1 MNKFKMNI
9 PFYLPA
15 LLFSLLM
22 TVQSSAQVT
31 ATHTRGKLWESLA
44 NFGFIGDGGA
54 WDYQQISAIGL
65 YPGFT
70 GYTYPDHEERVYLW
84 PKVTANFHNFRSG
97 PWIFAKKAQTL
108 VPPDYHAEER
118 DFLFYHASLA
128 NGETGTLYSNPPFK
142 TRKNFIGADD
152 FNPLLPEE
160 MNYSW
165 FHTATG
171 ITVKQR
177 SMTFSYPDYDD
188 FIIYDYIFTNT
199 GELAFPALNDTKQL
213 TQTLN
218 DVYITFH
225 SGIQVSTKGILNFH
239 YDENLLAGV
248 APGGGFLGWRASD
261 EGKGGFMNYY
271 AVENQ
276 GADGKGVLYYSR
288 NYNGGR
294 EPIPS
299 SMDPYKIRNN
309 WENFIRLKSDWLP
322 ELQDP
327 ACFGF
332 VFLYRT
338 PPRNAGPD
346 PFDADPN
353 FVNVYSD
360 ERDNF
365 KNKEVDFENFGL
377 DLFKVNEMFE
387 FATHNFLPPNE
398 GNLYCWYTSTFGPY
412 TLAPGDSIR
421 LILAE
426 IGGVMDLKQVALG
439 DPDNWYPDSSI
450 TAIRKNAEAA
460 RNAVRWGVGGYE
472 AGIQVAADA
481 PEPPPAPNCTA
492 VTVSAG
498 LDTPFIAVRWDAT
511 AENAVIKDGAG
522 NVFYDGAS
530 DLDGYRIYRTFDERG
545 IWWDPIVDIPISD
558 LGKYWNAEESQYEYW
573 DKNLQFDFEFKYYV
587 EAYNSDPKSWT
598 SINGSV
604 VNQLGELVSD
614 DYNQTPLVAAR
625 PGPADLANGWD
636 VFVVPNPYVEGDP
649 ERSFGEPTPYKIVF
663 RNLPEKATIK
673 IFTVSG
679 DLVKTLSHGPDE
691 IGNLFGSI
699 SWDQRSE
706 AGLHVAPGLYIYVV
720 QSEVEQYKGQ
730 KTSGKLMIIR

>member
-1 MNKFKMNI
+1 MNQHKSRAVL
-9 PFYLPA
+9 FYVALGA
-15 LLFSLLM
+15 ILLFAM
-22 TVQSSAQVT
+22 QAEAQVN

-54 WDYQQISAIGL
+54 WDYQQMSAIGL

-97 PWIFAKKAQTL
+97 PWIFAKNAQTL

-128 NGETGTLYSNPPFK
+128 NGETGTLYSNPTFK
-142 TRKNFIGADD
+142 TKLNSIGTPD
-152 FNPLLPEE
+152 FDPFLPEE

-177 SMTFSYPDYDD
+177 SMAFSYPDYDD
-188 FIIYDYIFTNT
+188 FIIYDYVFTNT
-199 GELAFPALNDTKQL
+199 GELAFPALNETKQL
-213 TQTLN
+213 IQTL
-218 DVYITFH
+218 DEVYITFH

-271 AVENQ
+271 AVEND
-276 GADGKGVLYYSR
+276 GPDGKGVLYYSR

-294 EPIPS
+294 EPIPA

-309 WENFIRLKSDWLP
+309 WQDFLRLRSDWLP

-327 ACFGF
+327 SCFGF

-338 PPRNAGPD
+338 PPSGAGPD
-346 PFDADPN
+346 PFDADPDYFN
-353 FVNVYSD
+353 IYSD

-377 DLFKVNEMFE
+377 DLFKVNEIFE
-387 FATHNFLPPNE
+387 YATHNFLPPNE

-426 IGGVMDLKQVALG
+426 IAGVMDLKQVAVG
-439 DPDNWYPDSSI
+439 DPEHWYPDSSI
-450 TAIRKNAEAA
+450 AAIQRNAAAA
-460 RNAVRWGVGGYE
+460 RNAVRWGIGGTTG
-472 AGIQVAADA
+472 GIDMAADV
-481 PEPPPAPNCTA
+481 PEPPPAPNCAA

-498 LDTPFIAVRWDAT
+498 LDTPYISVRWDRL
-511 AENAVIKDGAG
+511 AEETVIRDGSG
-522 NVFYDGAS
+522 DVFYDGAA
-530 DLDGYRIYRTFDERG
+530 DLSGYRIYRTFDERG
-545 IWWDPIVDIPISD
+545 IWWDLVKEISVAE
-558 LGKYWNAEESQYEYW
+558 LPVYWDAENNRYEYL
-573 DKNLQFDFEFKYYV
+573 DSDLQFDFEFK
-587 EAYNSDPKSWT
+587 
-598 SINGSV
+598 
-604 VNQLGELVSD
+604 
-614 DYNQTPLVAAR
+614 
-625 PGPADLANGWD
+625 
-636 VFVVPNPYVEGDP
+636 
-649 ERSFGEPTPYKIVF
+649 
-663 RNLPEKATIK
+663 
-673 IFTVSG
+673 
-679 DLVKTLSHGPDE
+679 
-691 IGNLFGSI
+691 
-699 SWDQRSE
+699 
-706 AGLHVAPGLYIYVV
+706 
-720 QSEVEQYKGQ
+720 
-730 KTSGKLMIIR
+730 